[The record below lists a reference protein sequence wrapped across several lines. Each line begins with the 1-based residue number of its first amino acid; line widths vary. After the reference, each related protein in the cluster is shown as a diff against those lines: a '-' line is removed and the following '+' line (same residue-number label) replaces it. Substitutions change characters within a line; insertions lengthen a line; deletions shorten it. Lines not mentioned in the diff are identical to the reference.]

1 MDKRQKNILIW
12 VLTWAGLLLLVLYSP
27 IGSPDIYTSKQYFA
41 PTHGVSFKGRS
52 ITALGSILDNKN
64 TIQIKNNSNKNIRS
78 ERVQI
83 KNNKNNS
90 GLKNSNSEN
99 QEINIPNN
107 TQDISKK
114 AAYKVANFGTDS
126 KSPSYS
132 VAGSGNNEVS
142 SRNSNSNNAS
152 GGGGMS
158 LDGSFAFGNKS
169 KDNRNNQNTN
179 GDLVALSAELGLLVD
194 NTNTKESAGTGLA
207 GNTDPGGDPFGDPIP
222 IGDGWIILLV
232 FAGGYALYK
241 QYILN

>member
-1 MDKRQKNILIW
+1 M
-12 VLTWAGLLLLVLYSP
+12 
-27 IGSPDIYTSKQYFA
+27 
-41 PTHGVSFKGRS
+41 
-52 ITALGSILDNKN
+52 
-64 TIQIKNNSNKNIRS
+64 
-78 ERVQI
+78 
-83 KNNKNNS
+83 
-90 GLKNSNSEN
+90 
-99 QEINIPNN
+99 
-107 TQDISKK
+107 
-114 AAYKVANFGTDS
+114 ANFGTDS